1 MRNSITPRLFSLSSA
16 LPGCM
21 FEGVGSSPFAH
32 RGVLGAMVP
41 ESTGVGDGA
50 VGGREEIQALERTQP
65 VLPMG
70 LGYVEGVTHDYVRHG
85 TTTLFAARNV
95 ANGQVMSRVR
105 TQHRHQE
112 FLDFLHQIDQQTPPE
127 LDLHLIVA
135 NTSRT
140 SAAKTRPGAGPRS
153 EEHTSEL
160 QSLMRTSD
168 A

>member
-70 LGYVEGVTHDYVRHG
+70 LGYVEGVTHDY
-85 TTTLFAARNV
+85 
-95 ANGQVMSRVR
+95 
-105 TQHRHQE
+105 
-112 FLDFLHQIDQQTPPE
+112 
-127 LDLHLIVA
+127 
-135 NTSRT
+135 
-140 SAAKTRPGAGPRS
+140 RS

-160 QSLMRTSD
+160 QSLMSISYAVFCLNKKKKDKKNT
-168 A
+168 

>member
-1 MRNSITPRLFSLSSA
+1 
-16 LPGCM
+16 
-21 FEGVGSSPFAH
+21 
-32 RGVLGAMVP
+32 
-41 ESTGVGDGA
+41 
-50 VGGREEIQALERTQP
+50 
-65 VLPMG
+65 MG

-135 NTSRT
+135 TTSRP
-140 SAAKTRPGAGPRS
+140 SAARSRS

-160 QSLMRTSD
+160 PSLMRTSY
-168 A
+168 AVF